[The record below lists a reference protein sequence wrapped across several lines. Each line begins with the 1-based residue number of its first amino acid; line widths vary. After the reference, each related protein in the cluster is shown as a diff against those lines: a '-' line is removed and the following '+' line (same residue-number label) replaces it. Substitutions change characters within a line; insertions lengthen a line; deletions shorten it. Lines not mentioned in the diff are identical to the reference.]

1 MKKILFVICLLVLSA
16 CEQNQDAAQVKESVT
31 AEVRQPVGRVL
42 QYGIYTLLRGGQVI
56 DDPKTSTGKSVT
68 KPVITRDRTTDQIP
82 LVKDKYMAYQYRLSN
97 IPGRMVK
104 LRRVLQHPEL
114 HLPDGTTSTGS
125 DFTINKK
132 LERGEV
138 FAYDAYAFNED
149 YEMEE
154 GEWIFQIWYKD
165 SKLVEQRFTT
175 YHPDAEEMAR
185 LRAPSWIDK
194 KTKTTTDATQNNM
207 NTEL

>member
-1 MKKILFVICLLVLSA
+1 MKKLLFVMCLLVLSA
-16 CEQNQDAAQVKESVT
+16 CEHNQESTPVKEPVT
-31 AEVRQPVGRVL
+31 AELKQPVGRVL
-42 QYGIYTLLRGGQVI
+42 QYGIYTLLRGGKVI
-56 DDPKTSTGKSVT
+56 DDPKTSTGKSLT
-68 KPVITRDRTTDQIP
+68 KPVISRDRITDRIP
-82 LVKDKYMAYQYRLSN
+82 LIKGKYMAYQYRLSN

-104 LRRVLQHPEL
+104 LRRILQHPAL

-165 SKLVEQRFTT
+165 NKLVEQKFTT

-185 LRAPSWIDK
+185 LTAPSWIDK
-194 KTKTTTDATQNNM
+194 KQMTATEATQNTRSN
-207 NTEL
+207 

>member
-1 MKKILFVICLLVLSA
+1 MKKLLFVICLLMVSA
-16 CEQNQDAAQVKESVT
+16 CEQNQEPAPGKELVT
-31 AEVRQPVGRVL
+31 TDLKQPVGRVL
-42 QYGIYTLLRGGQVI
+42 QYGIYTLIRGGQVI
-56 DDPKTSTGKSVT
+56 DDPKTSTGKSLT
-68 KPVITRDRTTDQIP
+68 KPVITRDRTTERIP
-82 LVKDKYMAYQYRLSN
+82 LIKDKYMAYQYRISN

-104 LRRVLQHPEL
+104 LRRILQHPAL

-154 GEWIFQIWYKD
+154 GEWIFQIWHKD
-165 SKLVEQRFTT
+165 NKLVEQRFTT
-175 YHPDAEEMAR
+175 YHPDTEEMAK
-185 LRAPSWIDK
+185 LTAPSWHDK
-194 KTKTTTDATQNNM
+194 KAVTQAGVIQ
-207 NTEL
+207 NTQSN

>member
-1 MKKILFVICLLVLSA
+1 MLFVICLLTISA
-16 CEQNQDAAQVKESVT
+16 CEQNQEAVSADEKITVEIKE
-31 AEVRQPVGRVL
+31 PVGRVL
-42 QYGIYTLLRGGQVI
+42 QYGIYTLLRGGKVI
-56 DDPKTSTGKSVT
+56 VDPKTSTGKSLT
-68 KPVITRDRTTDQIP
+68 KPVITRDRTTDRIP
-82 LVKDKYMAYQYRLSN
+82 LVKGKYMAYQYRLSN
-97 IPGRMVK
+97 IPGRIVK
-104 LRRVLQHPEL
+104 LRRILQHPEL

-132 LERGEV
+132 LERGEI

-165 SKLVEQRFTT
+165 NKLVEQRFTT

-185 LRAPSWIDK
+185 LTAPSWLDK
-194 KTKTTTDATQNNM
+194 KVMTQTDTTQNTLPN
-207 NTEL
+207 